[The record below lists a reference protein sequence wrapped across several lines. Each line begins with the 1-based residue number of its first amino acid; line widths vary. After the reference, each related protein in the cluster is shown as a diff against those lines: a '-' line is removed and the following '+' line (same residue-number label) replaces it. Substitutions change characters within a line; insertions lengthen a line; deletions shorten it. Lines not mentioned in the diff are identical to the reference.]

1 MCTNYLLDT
10 IYGRRISEAL
20 GRKLSSHPAVGPH
33 LAPHTS
39 GHPLAFH
46 LLRLVRA
53 GNEQDFGR
61 HFYRF
66 FSIGPRWGGG
76 RLAGFNGAEASQAAN
91 TCVFRRGRP
100 CSLWTSQTS
109 CVSASRVTT
118 TEKVKVSGLG
128 TFHLPRCVELL
139 LIETE
144 QLTLKV
150 SHPRAMR
157 AFRWSPVMSLTC

>member
-1 MCTNYLLDT
+1 MIQ

-46 LLRLVRA
+46 LSRLVRA

-91 TCVFRRGRP
+91 TCV
-100 CSLWTSQTS
+100 L
-109 CVSASRVTT
+109 SRVTT

>member
-46 LLRLVRA
+46 LSRLVRA

-76 RLAGFNGAEASQAAN
+76 GWQALTAPKPAKPRTRAFSAEGGHVRCGLLKQAASPRLA
-91 TCVFRRGRP
+91 
-100 CSLWTSQTS
+100 
-109 CVSASRVTT
+109 
-118 TEKVKVSGLG
+118 
-128 TFHLPRCVELL
+128 
-139 LIETE
+139 
-144 QLTLKV
+144 
-150 SHPRAMR
+150 
-157 AFRWSPVMSLTC
+157 

>member
-1 MCTNYLLDT
+1 MIQ

-20 GRKLSSHPAVGPH
+20 GRRLSSHPAVGPH

-46 LLRLVRA
+46 LSRLVRA

-91 TCVFRRGRP
+91 TCV
-100 CSLWTSQTS
+100 L
-109 CVSASRVTT
+109 SRVTT